1 MSTKSKTVEHVGEWK
16 VEVSAETLEDVFA
29 ETARVIA
36 QAAGTL
42 AGKEAGPWEHV
53 RVSGSSLTSLLAD
66 WANELLGRAETEHRA
81 YSEVR
86 NVAVSIAPTF
96 ATISAEVRGTPVL
109 EWLSP
114 LKAATYHGLQLEP
127 QGSGWRGV
135 ILFDV

>member
-1 MSTKSKTVEHVGEWK
+1 MATRSKTVEHVGEWK
-16 VEVSAETLEDVFA
+16 IEVSAETLEDVFA

-36 QAAGTL
+36 EAAGTL
-42 AGKEAGPWEHV
+42 RGDEPGPWEHV

-66 WANELLGRAETEHRA
+66 WANELLGRSETEQRA
-81 YSEVR
+81 YADVR
-86 NVAVSIAPTF
+86 NVAVSVAPTY
-96 ATISAEVRGTPVL
+96 ATISAEVRGTPVR